1 MLTEGFRPLAG
12 ISCVS
17 YIASP
22 FIFQTEFPSP
32 RGDKLCLK
40 RQLRIPARRLFPSP
54 RGDKLCPTVLDVSPL
69 ELMFPSPRG
78 DKLCQIMTAT
88 INPCTEFPSPR
99 GDKLCR
105 GLSSEPACPYCF
117 RPLAGISCVEAVQIS
132 GLNNP
137 VSVPSRG

>member
-22 FIFQTEFPSP
+22 FIFQ
-32 RGDKLCLK
+32 
-40 RQLRIPARRLFPSP
+40 
-54 RGDKLCPTVLDVSPL
+54 
-69 ELMFPSPRG
+69 
-78 DKLCQIMTAT
+78 
-88 INPCTEFPSPR
+88 TEFPSPR

>member
-22 FIFQTEFPSP
+22 FIFQTE
-32 RGDKLCLK
+32 
-40 RQLRIPARRLFPSP
+40 FPSP

-117 RPLAGISCVEAVQIS
+117 RPLAGIRCVEAVQIS
-132 GLNNP
+132 GRNNP

>member
-1 MLTEGFRPLAG
+1 MSGTRLDRPMRRSRFRPLAG
-12 ISCVS
+12 ISCV
-17 YIASP
+17 
-22 FIFQTEFPSP
+22 TEGSAAHE
-32 RGDKLCLK
+32 DYKE
-40 RQLRIPARRLFPSP
+40 FPSP

>member
-22 FIFQTEFPSP
+22 FIFQTE
-32 RGDKLCLK
+32 
-40 RQLRIPARRLFPSP
+40 
-54 RGDKLCPTVLDVSPL
+54 
-69 ELMFPSPRG
+69 FPSPRG

>member
-32 RGDKLCLK
+32 RGDKLCLN
-40 RQLRIPARRLFPSP
+40 RQLRFPAR
-54 RGDKLCPTVLDVSPL
+54 PL
-69 ELMFPSPRG
+69 FPSPRG